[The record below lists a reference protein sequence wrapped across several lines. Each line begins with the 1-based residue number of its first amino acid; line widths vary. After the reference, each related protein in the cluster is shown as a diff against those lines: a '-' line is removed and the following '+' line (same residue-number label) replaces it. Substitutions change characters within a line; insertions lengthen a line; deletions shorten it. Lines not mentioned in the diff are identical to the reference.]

1 MLKDYINGVWVLKDV
16 KESDHIRMLTDFQD
30 LNLSFLKFQLLQ
42 AHLLLLDNLDSNLT
56 VRLDVSAKF
65 DLTELTLP

>member
-56 VRLDVSAKF
+56 VRFDVSAKF
-65 DLTELTLP
+65 DLTELTLS